1 MAHQRVALGSVSA
14 IRGIFSAPVRL
25 MGFIALLGA
34 GQAWA
39 QPFDCS
45 PEYQAFESAHRKV
58 HKVEIW
64 SPLDPIGAV
73 RDRLRL
79 AAGSQP
85 LVTGSDFTCDA
96 YRDTWEKLRA
106 RYAVLEPG
114 QRFRLA

>member
-79 AAGSQP
+79 VAATLP
-85 LVTGSDFTCDA
+85 LIKGKDFLCKD
-96 YRDTWEKLRA
+96 YVDTWADLR
-106 RYAVLEPG
+106 L
-114 QRFRLA
+114 